1 MYSKIESFN
10 RFFPNLRKTH
20 KNLKLD
26 GEVIIVGIVV
36 VITNCGGK
44 LIMGKR
50 NVNTKDNEQES
61 SAIKIKSIQAASLF
75 RVNNDYKFVLK
86 TKNEDGTESKTYKEP
101 FLDFGNAVINNS
113 LFAEHI
119 RKYVTVKKNRKSL
132 DFLMMKFDWGVDEDD
147 SNKEYIKS
155 SMTTQ
160 ELRDYYYENGA
171 TVTWK
176 TFDSKTGKEIEGKE
190 KTITYKMLLRTTGKA
205 KEGYCL
211 FIKEELHRKVLNYL
225 TMGLWER
232 MPNEKGAKIVEMSAY
247 APLITATAIDYI
259 QIPMENIFV
268 LKDRKSS
275 CYKKAVSVRVKE
287 VKHIRKEKD
296 YSAFEQYINK
306 YGLTFYKKASK
317 ENPKLKYIERSQKV
331 LEKNGIDVDLC
342 PEKEITYLKKE
353 CYCDK
358 ESDES
363 EITNTLW
370 DGMGCIDDSIF
381 PDNMEGFIYCRSHFF
396 KSCLFRGNIQEYFKD
411 YYGDDYETAY
421 ETDMTGRRIKVTDI
435 KVIVTEN
442 SLKWVK
448 FLELMSKSGTMEDG
462 FKYYSKVMKKDGEM
476 FAIVKTAHNSKYGE
490 LQRSS
495 FQMNNT
501 LLTTDYDI
509 LSDIVSPSIE
519 FCNRLKTDDEVFL
532 KYLEITGSAR
542 YSINN
547 VLIDLYRW
555 NNKFRY
561 MEWFKNK
568 KKTKINELKDQRLK
582 LGKLFQ
588 YGDNLVICGNP
599 VAMLISVTGQSYLN
613 ENCFRQFEDR
623 IQCCTSRF
631 EEGEMLAGFRSPHNS
646 PNNIVYLENVNP
658 ESIKKYF
665 PNLSNNVIIINGIGT
680 DVQSRLNGQD
690 LDTDSI
696 YTTNQKN
703 IVELA
708 RKAYAEFPTII
719 NEIKYGANKY
729 DKSMK
734 SYSKMDQKISSSQ
747 YSIGSASNIAQLAL
761 SYWFDGGC
769 KDKELEDVFIICSV
783 LAQVAIDSSK
793 RNFEIEVGS
802 ELARISMLQCMKHD
816 PRYPRFYADVQ
827 KYNNKNKKGKKLEIK
842 ESDIGF
848 FNCPMDLIYQIVEKG
863 IIDLRK
869 HKELN
874 TKTYREGEY
883 GVKPI
888 FEYKADKV
896 NINRGQ
902 YKRIIDIIRNYDE
915 TIDELD
921 ESKDSYH
928 EDRLNE
934 FEICMDKLK
943 SININKDMMY
953 TLIAYAFKPGNEY
966 LRDSILIVLY
976 DKDETKDKRVF
987 LNCFKKTEK
996 SIQKSPESLDFK
1008 GFSKFVYEER
1018 FEQNVC

>member
-1 MYSKIESFN
+1 MNK
-10 RFFPNLRKTH
+10 
-20 KNLKLD
+20 KNVD
-26 GEVIIVGIVV
+26 
-36 VITNCGGK
+36 
-44 LIMGKR
+44 
-50 NVNTKDNEQES
+50 TKDNEQES
-61 SAIKIKSIQAASLF
+61 STIKIKSIQAASLY
-75 RVNNDYKFVLK
+75 RVNNGYKFVLK
-86 TKNEDGTESKTYKEP
+86 TKNEDGTESKTYKDP

-113 LFAEHI
+113 LFAEYV
-119 RKYVTVKKNRKSL
+119 RKHGVTVNKSKRSL
-132 DFLMMKFDWGVDEDD
+132 DLLMMKFDWGVDEDD
-147 SNKEYIKS
+147 FDKRNIKP
-155 SMTTQ
+155 SMTIQ

-171 TVTWK
+171 TITWK
-176 TFDSKTGKEIEGKE
+176 TYDSKTGKEIIGKE

-232 MPNEKGAKIVEMSAY
+232 MPHIKGAKIVEMSAY

-259 QIPMENIFV
+259 RIPVENIFI
-268 LKDRKSS
+268 LKDQKSS
-275 CYKKAVSVRVKE
+275 CYKKAVAVKAE
-287 VKHIRKEKD
+287 DVQHIRLVKD
-296 YSAFEQYINK
+296 FCAFEKIVNE
-306 YGLTFYKKASK
+306 YGFTFYKKAK
-317 ENPKLKYIERSQKV
+317 KKNPKLKYVGRSKKE
-331 LEKNGIDVDLC
+331 LAEYGINIDLC
-342 PEKEITYLKKE
+342 PEKEVTYYKKE
-353 CYCDK
+353 CVCERK
-358 ESDES
+358 NEKS

-381 PDNMEGFIYCRSHFF
+381 PENMEGFIYCRSHFF

-421 ETDMTGRRIKVTDI
+421 ETDMTGRQIKVTDI

-462 FKYYSKVMKKDGEM
+462 FKYYSRVMKKDGEM
-476 FAIVKTAHNSKYGE
+476 FAIIKTAHSSKYDE

-501 LLTTDYDI
+501 LLITNKDI
-509 LSDIVSPSIE
+509 LKEIASPSIE
-519 FCNRLKTDDEVFL
+519 YLNKLKTDNETFL
-532 KYLEITGSAR
+532 KYSEITGSAR

-555 NNKFRY
+555 NDEFRY

-568 KKTKINELKDQRLK
+568 KKAKINELKDQRVK

-599 VAMLISVTGQSYLN
+599 VAMLMAVTGQSYLD
-613 ENCFRQFEDR
+613 ENCFKQFADR

-631 EEGEMLAGFRSPHNS
+631 EKGEMLAGFRSPHNS
-646 PNNIVYLENVNP
+646 PNNIVHLENVYP
-658 ESIKKYF
+658 KRVKKYF
-665 PNLSNNVIIINGIGT
+665 PNLGDNVIIINGIGT

-708 RKAYAEFPTII
+708 KKAYTEYPTII
-719 NEIKYGANKY
+719 NEIKYGTNEY

-769 KDKELEDVFIICSV
+769 KDKKLEDVFIICSV

-802 ELARISMLQCMKHD
+802 ELTRISKLQCMKHE

-827 KYNNKNKKGKKLEIK
+827 KYNNKNRKDKKLEIK

-848 FNCPMDLIYQIVEKG
+848 FNCPMDLLYQIIEQGV
-863 IIDLRK
+863 IDLRK
-869 HKELN
+869 HKDLN

-896 NINRGQ
+896 NFNRGQ
-902 YKRIIDIIRNYDE
+902 YKKIIDIIKKYDKA
-915 TIDELD
+915 IDELD

-928 EDRLNE
+928 ENRLNE
-934 FEICMDKLK
+934 FEICMDQLR
-943 SININKDMMY
+943 NINVNRDMMY
-953 TLIAYAFKPGNEY
+953 TLIDYAFKPKNAY

-976 DKDETKDKRVF
+976 DKDKSKGKKLF
-987 LNCFKKTEK
+987 LSCFKKTEK
-996 SIQKSPESLDFK
+996 SIQKSPESVDFK

-1018 FEQNVC
+1018 REQNVS

>member
-1 MYSKIESFN
+1 MSKDTI
-10 RFFPNLRKTH
+10 KT
-20 KNLKLD
+20 KNS
-26 GEVIIVGIVV
+26 
-36 VITNCGGK
+36 
-44 LIMGKR
+44 
-50 NVNTKDNEQES
+50 EQEN
-61 SAIKIKSIQAASLF
+61 SAIKIKSIQAASLY
-75 RVNNDYKFVLK
+75 RVNNGYKFVLK
-86 TKNEDGTESKTYKEP
+86 IRNEDGTESKTYKDP

-113 LFAEHI
+113 LFT
-119 RKYVTVKKNRKSL
+119 KYVRRHGVTLKRNGESL

-147 SNKEYIKS
+147 YDKKNVKPSI
-155 SMTTQ
+155 TIQ

-176 TFDSKTGKEIEGKE
+176 AYDSKTGNEIEGKQ
-190 KTITYKMLLRTTGKA
+190 KIITYKMLLRTTGKA

-232 MPNEKGAKIVEMSAY
+232 MPDIKGAKIVEMSAY

-259 QIPMENIFV
+259 RIPIENIFV
-268 LKDRKSS
+268 LKDQKSS
-275 CYKKAVSVRVKE
+275 CHKKAITVKAKE
-287 VKHIRKEKD
+287 VKHIKQVKN
-296 YSAFEQYINK
+296 YSAFEEYINQH
-306 YGLTFYKKASK
+306 GLTFYQKKAN
-317 ENPKLKYIERSQKV
+317 ENSELKYVEKSAKA
-331 LEKNGIDVDLC
+331 LEEYEIDAELC
-342 PEKEITYLKKE
+342 PKKDVIYLKKE
-353 CYCDK
+353 CCCDRTN
-358 ESDES
+358 ELS
-363 EITNTLW
+363 EITNILW
-370 DGMGCIDDSIF
+370 DGMGIIDNSIF
-381 PDNMEGFIYCRSHFF
+381 TENMEGFIYCRSHFF

-442 SLKWVK
+442 SLKWIK
-448 FLELMSKSGTMEDG
+448 FLELMSKSGTMQDG
-462 FKYYSKVMKKDGEM
+462 FKYYSRVMKKDGEM
-476 FAIVKTAHNSKYGE
+476 FAIVKTAHSSKYNE

-501 LLTTDYDI
+501 LLTTDCDI
-509 LSDIVSPSIE
+509 LEEIAAPSIE
-519 FCNRLKTDDEVFL
+519 YLNKIKTDDEAFL
-532 KYLEITGSAR
+532 KYLEIMGSAR

-555 NNKFRY
+555 NDEFRY

-568 KKTKINELKDQRLK
+568 KKAKINELKDQRLK

-588 YGDNLVICGNP
+588 QGDNLVICGNP
-599 VAMLISVTGQSYLN
+599 LAMLMAVTRQSYLD
-613 ENCFRQFEDR
+613 EDCFKQFDDR

-646 PNNIVYLENVNP
+646 PNNIIYLENVYP
-658 ESIKKYF
+658 QKVEKYF
-665 PNLSNNVIIINGIGT
+665 PNLGDNIIIINGIGT

-708 RKAYAEFPTII
+708 KKAYTEYPTII
-719 NEIKYGANKY
+719 NEIKYGTNEY

-734 SYSKMDQKISSSQ
+734 SYSKMDQNISASQ

-769 KDKELEDVFIICSV
+769 KDKKLEDVFIICSV

-802 ELARISMLQCMKHD
+802 ELARISKLQCMKHE

-827 KYNNKNKKGKKLEIK
+827 KYNNKNKKSKKLEIK

-848 FNCPMDLIYQIVEKG
+848 FNCPMDLLYQIIEQGV
-863 IIDLRK
+863 IDLRK
-869 HKELN
+869 HKGLN
-874 TKTYREGEY
+874 TRTYREGEY

-896 NINRGQ
+896 NVNRGQ
-902 YKRIIDIIRNYDE
+902 YKRIIDIIKKYDE
-915 TIDELD
+915 AIDELD
-921 ESKDSYH
+921 ESKESYH
-928 EDRLNE
+928 ESRLNE

-943 SININKDMMY
+943 NKSINRDMMI
-953 TLIAYAFKPGNEY
+953 TLIAYAFKPQNEY
-966 LRDSILIVLY
+966 LRDSVLTVLY
-976 DKDETKDKRVF
+976 DKDKSKGKKVF
-987 LNCFKKTEK
+987 LSCFKKTEK
-996 SIQKSPESLDFK
+996 SIQKSPESLDIK
-1008 GFSKFVYEER
+1008 GFSKFDYEER
-1018 FEQNVC
+1018 IEQNVC